1 MDAMPDQLQI
11 YTIGHSSHPLG
22 SFLWLLQKHGIEA
35 LADVRSSPGSRRHP
49 HFSKESLSASLADED
64 IEYHWLDALGG
75 HRSRTKDDPPSPNRG
90 VEDES
95 FRAYADYMASD
106 EFRQGVAKLLAI
118 AGNRRTA
125 IMCAEGDYRHC
136 HRRFLCDHLL
146 ANGVTVLHI
155 LPTGEVKPHKLTAG
169 AKVVDGTVTY
179 PGQPT
184 LFDVG

>member
-1 MDAMPDQLQI
+1 MPNQFQI
-11 YTIGHSSHPLG
+11 YTIGHSSHPLS
-22 SFLWLLQKHGIEA
+22 SFVWLLRKHGIEA
-35 LADVRSSPGSRRHP
+35 LVDIRRYPGSRRHP
-49 HFSKESLSASLADED
+49 HFSKESLSASLLEED

-75 HRSRTKDDPPSPNRG
+75 HRTGAKDAPPSPNRG

-95 FRAYADYMASD
+95 FRNYADYMTTD
-106 EFRQGVAKLLAI
+106 GFQQGAAKLLAI

-155 LPTGEVKPHKLTAG
+155 LPTGEVRPHILTAG
-169 AKVVDGTVTY
+169 AKVVEGTVTY
-179 PGQPT
+179 PGPAT